1 MTPDPQPLPGLDE
14 APPEGLRVVV
24 RVLCGR
30 PLHDRIA
37 RQWRLGPE
45 CREKLKLRLAP
56 SPPPHEPAQETL
68 PGV

>member
-1 MTPDPQPLPGLDE
+1 MTADPQPLPGADE
-14 APPEGLRVVV
+14 APPEQPPEVLCA
-24 RVLCGR
+24 LCGR
-30 PLHDRIA
+30 PLHDRLA

-68 PGV
+68 PGT